1 MKFKSQS
8 LLLLKLD
15 FLAFFSILYRVI
27 SVVLILTLFVCINV
41 SLIYGIN
48 MSSPIILNNVVLRYL
63 SEVFHFIFYFII
75 IFHIFYG
82 RLKFLLT
89 VDKILIFVSNNIVNI
104 IRLYSITFL
113 IIFILSFIS
122 YRINFSKIEVIFEN
136 IEKFVELFSFVSIT
150 NNFSFLFFWEAN
162 STFINN
168 FLFFLCYMLFFFIK
182 YKVILFL
189 FKKNFLFFYEK
200 IFILYYSWLP
210 LKKMLSEKYMEVYQN
225 KNFYIVLMW
234 KDSKFDKILLKR
246 SLFAKWFQNKNMD
259 IADHNFKDPLYIVV
273 LDSYIYFLQRCCS
286 VYFLYIE
293 QELFKKI

>member
-27 SVVLILTLFVCINV
+27 SVVLFLALFICMNV
-41 SLIYGIN
+41 SLIYGISMKIN
-48 MSSPIILNNVVLRYL
+48 TDFNIFSTIL
-63 SEVFHFIFYFII
+63 HFIFYFIV

-104 IRLYSITFL
+104 IRLYSIFFL
-113 IIFILSFIS
+113 IIIILSFIFWEV
-122 YRINFSKIEVIFEN
+122 NFLNISSIFEN
-136 IEKFVELFSFVSIT
+136 IFEILVLFSIVKIT
-150 NNFSFLFFWEAN
+150 KTNAMLFLFSWIATSN
-162 STFINN
+162 FINN
-168 FLFFLCYMLFFFIK
+168 LLFFLCYILFFYIKYTAFLFFF
-182 YKVILFL
+182 
-189 FKKNFLFFYEK
+189 KKKFLFFYEK
-200 IFILYYSWLP
+200 IFMLYYSWLP
-210 LKKMLSEKYMEVYQN
+210 LKKMLFEKYMEVYKN
-225 KNFYIVLMW
+225 KNFYTVFMW
-234 KDSKFDKILLKR
+234 EDSKFNKILLKR

-293 QELFKKI
+293 QELLKKI